1 MLTAINP
8 SLIANQSQQTS
19 DRASSLPHLWV
30 SNIIAAQSLAPCFEG
45 IFSPEVPA
53 TNPRGHHILCLDPDT
68 PERLWRAIA
77 HKLISAGCEVSVCEV
92 GFVNNQPL
100 EWYLADTPIQDVA
113 LHIITQDIPYSY
125 WLESLNDKPLPIERA
140 VELAE
145 DILKL
150 EPDEERCNVALE
162 VLRRRVGMSEY
173 NWDKKHIDHI
183 RARLEKSLTAPNAP
197 ESLDPTERKRLE
209 LKEIAQ
215 ERDTYKYIDKVIE
228 FCRRTGWNRRD
239 VEQQIRLL
247 KNSTIAPKAKRLKGK
262 DFLALET
269 ESISW
274 VFPGI
279 IPSRG
284 VFVIGGH
291 AGAGKTTFAYD
302 AVGSLLLGEEF
313 LGEKPVK
320 TGKVLIVTGDELPCF
335 TQDKLID
342 RGIPLDN
349 EDWDIILNWD
359 VSQWDVLEE
368 AIADIRPALVIIDS
382 FSSIHRDPNFD
393 ENSSQAKSTIYDLE
407 ALTNAYNCGCIL
419 IHHLSKSK
427 ENKGVTKLRGSGAI
441 AAAASVVCLMEQ
453 TSAGTRKLSFPK
465 VRGAQTEPF
474 LVTLDGSTG
483 RYEVVSGGD
492 DAGTKSLSARILAFL
507 QKSPCQRYEQEEIS
521 EALGIPSSQ
530 KDSVYQ
536 ALGRLFKRGLI
547 TKRPSKYGGKRK
559 VYGVVNPSQLSHTE
573 GLRTVTDTFEDTH
586 PPLPAKVS
594 VQIAETTDTQ
604 ALELTDTLTDTLT
617 DSELTH
623 QNDVKEENASNAE
636 SVNISAK
643 LTDTDSGGGVCPP
656 SVETVTQP
664 VSEELAQP
672 LNTKKLFQV
681 VGQVDAAFWCEQE
694 REILRHLDAI
704 RKQEGENYY
713 YAAVA
718 LSAES
723 KKYSWIR
730 EKSQTFIA
738 KLTAQ
743 EQAQV
748 QSLKVKRSAQR
759 T

>member
-1 MLTAINP
+1 MVNVLTPSTLGVNP
-8 SLIANQSQQTS
+8 NQSQQTS

-53 TNPRGHHILCLDPDT
+53 TNPRGHHILSLDPDT
-68 PERLWRAIA
+68 PERVWRAIA

-92 GFVNNQPL
+92 GSFSNQPL

-113 LHIITQDIPYSY
+113 LHIITEDIPYSY
-125 WLESLNDKPLPIERA
+125 WLESLNHKPLSIERA

-162 VLRRRVGMSEY
+162 VLRRRAKVSEY

-215 ERDTYKYIDKVIE
+215 ERDTYKFIDKVIG
-228 FCRRTGWNRRD
+228 FCRRTGWTRRD
-239 VEQQIRLL
+239 VEQQIRQL
-247 KNSTIAPKAKRLKGK
+247 KNCTVTPKAKRLKGK

-279 IPSRG
+279 LPSRG

-368 AIADIRPALVIIDS
+368 AIADIRPTLLVIDS
-382 FSSIHRDPNFD
+382 YSSIHRDPSFD

-407 ALTNAYNCGCIL
+407 ALTNAYGCGCIL

-427 ENKGVTKLRGSGAI
+427 ENQGVAKLRGSSAI
-441 AAAASVVCLMEQ
+441 SAAASVVCLMEQ
-453 TSAGTRKLSFPK
+453 TSDGSRKLSFPK

-507 QKSPCQRYEQEEIS
+507 QKSPYQRYEQEEIS
-521 EALGIPSSQ
+521 SALGIPSSH

-547 TKRPSKYGGKRK
+547 TKRPSKHGGKRK

-586 PPLPAKVS
+586 IPLSAKVS

-623 QNDVKEENASNAE
+623 QNDIQEEKASNLE
-636 SVNISAK
+636 SVDIPAK
-643 LTDTDSGGGVCPP
+643 LTNTDTQAYVCPP
-656 SVETVTQP
+656 SVETVTQSP
-664 VSEELAQP
+664 KEPKELPAKAP
-672 LNTKKLFQV
+672 KKLWVWNKLLGKWNRAELVRDNGFGSV
-681 VGQVDAAFWCEQE
+681 T
-694 REILRHLDAI
+694 I
-704 RKQEGENYY
+704 RFAGDSKDVKVYRGW
-713 YAAVA
+713 AVPF
-718 LSAES
+718 SADKPS
-723 KKYSWIR
+723 HAPKGC
-730 EKSQTFIA
+730 
-738 KLTAQ
+738 
-743 EQAQV
+743 
-748 QSLKVKRSAQR
+748 
-759 T
+759 